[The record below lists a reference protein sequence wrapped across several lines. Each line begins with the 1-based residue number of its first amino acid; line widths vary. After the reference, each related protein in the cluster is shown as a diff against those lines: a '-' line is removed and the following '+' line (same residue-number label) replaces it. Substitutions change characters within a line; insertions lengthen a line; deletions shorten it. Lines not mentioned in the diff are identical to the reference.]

1 MSAIPGHNI
10 VLQQSGVAQELTHQS
25 QSLKPSPEQVIAQ
38 QQINEVAAGT
48 TVQEFDESG
57 KLKAKKKK
65 QAARQRR
72 KLRLKKTEKKP
83 KQHKEPDYGAPG
95 RLLDTK
101 I

>member
-65 QAARQRR
+65 QAARQI
-72 KLRLKKTEKKP
+72 KW
-83 KQHKEPDYGAPG
+83 
-95 RLLDTK
+95 